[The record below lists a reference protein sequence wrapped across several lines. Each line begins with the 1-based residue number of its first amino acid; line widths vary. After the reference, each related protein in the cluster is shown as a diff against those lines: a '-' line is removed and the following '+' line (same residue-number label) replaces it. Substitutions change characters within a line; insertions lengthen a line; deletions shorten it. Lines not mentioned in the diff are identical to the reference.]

1 MTLEQLNALP
11 ADEAARTLKA
21 CGGSSRWVTAL
32 LTRRPFA
39 SRDEL
44 LSTADAA
51 WRELGPNDWREAIAG
66 HPRIGERASTHAD
79 ERSKAWSVE
88 EQSGA
93 AATDAWLRLELVR
106 ANSDYEARFGHTF
119 IVFASGKAAEEM
131 LNICRARMANS
142 AEKELAVVGE
152 ELRKIAHARLEKLL
166 GATEAARP

>member
-1 MTLEQLNALP
+1 MTLEQLNALS
-11 ADEAARTLKA
+11 ADEAERTLQA
-21 CGGSSRWVTAL
+21 CGESSRWVTAML
-32 LTRRPFA
+32 ARRPFA

-44 LSTADAA
+44 LSSADDA

-79 ERSKAWSVE
+79 DRSKAWSVE

-119 IVFASGKAAEEM
+119 IVFASGMAAEEM
-131 LNICRARMANS
+131 LNICRARMANN

-152 ELRKIAHARLEKLL
+152 ELRKIARARLEKLL
-166 GATEAARP
+166 GATEGARP